1 MQKCPIK
8 ETILAE
14 EQNVRSL
21 LTQYRSLS
29 VFTPRDALR
38 YVYLQASAQRFEH
51 TATHCSALQHT
62 ATHCNTYVYL
72 QASAQR
78 FEPKSFH
85 RTKEVSN
92 NFCVSLHITHISMAI
107 SANLGRDT
115 EHNSTKLVRFHPLG
129 AVWCSTVQCVAVC
142 CSVLQCV
149 AVCCSVLQ
157 HMNTS
162 HPTPSSL

>member
-1 MQKCPIK
+1 VPYKRDDISGRTKCQISFDS
-8 ETILAE
+8 I
-14 EQNVRSL
+14 QVSFRFHS
-21 LTQYRSLS
+21 
-29 VFTPRDALR
+29 
-38 YVYLQASAQRFEH
+38 QR
-51 TATHCSALQHT
+51 CSEIRVSPSICT
-62 ATHCNTYVYL
+62 KIRTW
-72 QASAQR
+72 R
-78 FEPKSFH
+78 FH